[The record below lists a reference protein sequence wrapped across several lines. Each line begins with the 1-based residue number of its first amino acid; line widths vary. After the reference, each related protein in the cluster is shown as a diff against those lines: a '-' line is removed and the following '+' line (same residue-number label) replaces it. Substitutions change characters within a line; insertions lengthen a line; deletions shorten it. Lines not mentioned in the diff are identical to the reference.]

1 MRNNN
6 RTMNVETKKKQP
18 SEQNDKI
25 AFNILRIY
33 ITIYHTYQLLYCKGH
48 IQMRNNNRTI
58 NVETKK

>member
-1 MRNNN
+1 MWKQ
-6 RTMNVETKKKQP
+6 KKKQP

-48 IQMRNNNRTI
+48 IQMRNNN
-58 NVETKK
+58 NHKCGNKKNRGKK